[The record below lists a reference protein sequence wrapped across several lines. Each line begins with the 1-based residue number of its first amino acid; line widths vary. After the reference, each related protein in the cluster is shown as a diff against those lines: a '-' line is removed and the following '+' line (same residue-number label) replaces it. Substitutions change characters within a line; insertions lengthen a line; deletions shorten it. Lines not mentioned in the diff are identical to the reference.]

1 MTADDDFELFG
12 GLIATKR
19 PAHLALLADSRYRR
33 FFLASMTSSLGD
45 WVGVLAILAL
55 TETILGPAS
64 RATAFGLSGV
74 MIARILPVMVLGPV
88 AGVYAD
94 RWDRKRT
101 LVATDVG
108 RGLIMAVIPFSQ
120 DFFQLFVASFA
131 VEVLSMLFVPA
142 KEATLPNIVPRRQLV
157 QANQLTLTV
166 TYGTLP
172 LGGVLFAAFVGLN
185 ALLPDSQFLR
195 GRPEAVA
202 IWANALTFLLS
213 AWLFAGMDLPRQRE
227 AAEQPRGRQEG
238 PNAWEELKE
247 GLRFIASRPRVRA
260 LVGGVMAAAFAAGVL
275 FAVAKLFVSVVG
287 AGRTGFGLLV
297 AVTGSGMLVGLFA
310 AVWAEGRFG
319 KDRVFGPGIG
329 IGGLFATVAAFMP
342 DLWSAAAAASM
353 MGLGAGLA
361 FVSGYTMLQES
372 TGDEI
377 RGRAF
382 AAFNTGV
389 RVSLFASLVLAPA
402 VVGVLGTEIGPGYR
416 IGGVRITIALGG
428 LIAVVGAALSARQL
442 QRANGDRQLEFGEH
456 DQVSSD
462 ERPGPTPSGWFVV
475 FEGGEGAGKTTQL
488 RLLRAAIEREG
499 FEVVV
504 TREPGGTELGE
515 AVRELLLDPDG
526 RITERTEALLYAA
539 ARAQHAEEVIRPAL
553 ERGAVVLCDRY
564 VDSSIVYQG
573 VGRGLGEQ
581 PVQEINRWGTGD
593 LQPDAVVLLDVEAA
607 EGLARAGVS
616 PDRLEGEGLPFHHVV
631 NQAYR
636 RLAGADPDRFL
647 VVDASTAPEEVHAK
661 IRDAIL
667 RLLDSEPHGDEP
679 SPGEPAE
686 EPDEPRDSGENV
698 QGARSE
704 PTADIRTAE
713 TGHIEQ

>member
-1 MTADDDFELFG
+1 MSADDDIELFG
-12 GLIATKR
+12 GLIATRR
-19 PAHLALLADSRYRR
+19 PAHLALLGDPTYRR

-55 TETILGPAS
+55 TETIIGHAS
-64 RATAFGLSGV
+64 RAAAFALSGV

-157 QANQLTLTV
+157 QANQLTLSV

-172 LGGVLFAAFVGLN
+172 LGGVLFAAFVGLQ
-185 ALLPDSQFLR
+185 ALLPDSQFLQQ
-195 GRPEAVA
+195 RPEAVA
-202 IWANALTFLLS
+202 IWANAVTFLLS
-213 AWLFAGMDLPRQRE
+213 AVLFAGMDIPRHRESRTQLP
-227 AAEQPRGRQEG
+227 EQEEE

-247 GLRFIASRPRVRA
+247 GLRFVVTRPRVRG
-260 LVGGVMAAAFAAGVL
+260 LVGGVMAAAFAGGVL
-275 FAVAKLFVSVVG
+275 FAVAKLFVSIVG
-287 AGRTGFGLLV
+287 AGQTGFGLLV
-297 AVTGSGMLVGLFA
+297 AFTGGGMLVGLFA
-310 AVWAEGRFG
+310 AVWAEERFG

-329 IGGLFATVAAFMP
+329 IGGLFAAVAAFMP
-342 DLWSAAAAASM
+342 GLWSASAAAFI
-353 MGLGAGLA
+353 MGIGAGLA

-372 TGDEI
+372 TGDEV

-389 RVSLFASLVLAPA
+389 RLALFASLVLAPA
-402 VVGVLGTEIGPGYR
+402 AVGVLGTEVGPGYR
-416 IGGVRITIALGG
+416 IGGVRITMAVGG
-428 LIAVVGAALSARQL
+428 LIAIVGAALSARQL
-442 QRANGDRQLEFGEH
+442 QRVKGEREFE
-456 DQVSSD
+456 VSDVERDESD
-462 ERPGPTPSGWFVV
+462 EPLAPAASGWFVV
-475 FEGGEGAGKTTQL
+475 FEGGEGAGKTTQM
-488 RLLRAAIEREG
+488 RLLRPALEREG

-504 TREPGGTELGE
+504 TREPGGTDLGE
-515 AVRELLLDPDG
+515 AVRELLLDPESD
-526 RITERTEALLYAA
+526 ITERTEALLYAA
-539 ARAQHAEEVIRPAL
+539 ARAQHTEEVIRPAL

-564 VDSSIVYQG
+564 VDSSIAYQG

-593 LQPDAVVLLDVEAA
+593 LQPDAVILLDLEAD
-607 EGLARAGVS
+607 EGLRRRGTGT
-616 PDRLEGEGLPFHHVV
+616 DRLEGEGLPFHRAV

-636 RLAGADPDRFL
+636 RLAGAAPDRFV
-647 VVDASTAPEEVHAK
+647 VVDASRPPEDVHAE
-661 IRDAIL
+661 IRGAIL
-667 RLLDSEPHGDEP
+667 RLLKVEAGADDEAPAGRGEHHLAEATGSPGHGD
-679 SPGEPAE
+679 
-686 EPDEPRDSGENV
+686 R
-698 QGARSE
+698 E
-704 PTADIRTAE
+704 PTADIRASE
-713 TGHIEQ
+713 TRPVDT